1 MDYINKLS
9 EVFMDKT
16 TLLLIPIIIGFLIL
30 FYFSQYFIIKRAIK
44 TAQLEEIYDTTY
56 NAVVDALKDNIK
68 NNDSKDIENIDISIN
83 DKAIDIASNIISG
96 NLETRMSIIEEKLVN
111 LSEMNTKNWR
121 LNSAIYKELKKDQL
135 NA

>member
-9 EVFMDKT
+9 EIFMDKT

-56 NAVVDALKDNIK
+56 NAVADALKDNLK
-68 NNDSKDIENIDISIN
+68 NNTNEDVTDTSISIN

-96 NLETRMSIIEEKLVN
+96 NLETRINIIEEKLVD
-111 LSEMNTKNWR
+111 LSEINTKNWR
-121 LNSAIYKELKKDQL
+121 LNSAIYKALKKD
-135 NA
+135 

>member
-9 EVFMDKT
+9 EIFMDKT

-56 NAVVDALKDNIK
+56 NAVVDALKDNIRD
-68 NNDSKDIENIDISIN
+68 NNNEAVTDTDISIN

-96 NLETRMSIIEEKLVN
+96 NLETRINIIEEKLVD
-111 LSEMNTKNWR
+111 LSEINTKNWR
-121 LNSAIYKELKKDQL
+121 LNSAIYKALKKD
-135 NA
+135 

>member
-9 EVFMDKT
+9 EIFMDKT

-56 NAVVDALKDNIK
+56 NAVVDALKDNIRY
-68 NNDSKDIENIDISIN
+68 NNNEAVTDTDISIN

-96 NLETRMSIIEEKLVN
+96 NLETRINIIEEKLVD
-111 LSEMNTKNWR
+111 LSEINTKNWR
-121 LNSAIYKELKKDQL
+121 LNSAIYKALKKD
-135 NA
+135 

>member
-9 EVFMDKT
+9 EIFMDKT

-56 NAVVDALKDNIK
+56 NAVVDALKDNIID
-68 NNDSKDIENIDISIN
+68 NNNNKAVTDTDISIN

-96 NLETRMSIIEEKLVN
+96 NLETRINIIEEKLVD
-111 LSEMNTKNWR
+111 LSEINTKNWR
-121 LNSAIYKELKKDQL
+121 LNSAIYKALKKD
-135 NA
+135 

>member
-9 EVFMDKT
+9 EIFMDKT

-68 NNDSKDIENIDISIN
+68 DNNNEAVTDTDISIN

-96 NLETRMSIIEEKLVN
+96 NLETRINIIEEKLVD
-111 LSEMNTKNWR
+111 LSEINTKNWR
-121 LNSAIYKELKKDQL
+121 LNSAIYKALKKD
-135 NA
+135 